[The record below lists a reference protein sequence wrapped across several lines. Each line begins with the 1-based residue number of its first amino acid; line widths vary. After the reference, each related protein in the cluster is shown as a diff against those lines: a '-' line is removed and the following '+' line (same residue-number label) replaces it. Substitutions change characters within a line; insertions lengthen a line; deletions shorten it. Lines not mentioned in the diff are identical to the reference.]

1 MAGGRCPGRDV
12 SDPVGPFESPEQRD
26 LFALVEKICRDEL
39 DPNAAQYEEAGRFP
53 DALVRRLGELGLMG
67 LAFPERWGGGGQS
80 YTFFLQV
87 VERLARSWLGVAE
100 SVHLQVLA
108 CHGVARFGGDDLR
121 DELLP
126 KMLGGRLLAGN
137 CMSEPDAGSDLAA
150 MSTRAEPAEGHHLIS
165 GTKAWVSHAGVAD
178 LYNVYCRTGGAGLN
192 GISCFLVDAA
202 SEGLLPQAHERKMG
216 VRCLPTAQIVF
227 DGVRVPDER
236 MIGRRNRGM
245 LVAAHVFDHGRLG
258 ISACAVGL
266 AQAALD
272 HATAY
277 AKQRTQFG
285 APIISFQGVSFLL
298 ADMATQIAAAR
309 ALLYAVAA
317 LKDRGAPFSAEAAKC
332 KLFATDCA
340 MRVTTDAVQ
349 VLGGYGYTQDFPVE
363 RWMREAKL
371 LQILEGTNQIQRVA
385 IAQAL

>member
-1 MAGGRCPGRDV
+1 M
-12 SDPVGPFESPEQRD
+12 
-26 LFALVEKICRDEL
+26 FALVDEL
-39 DPNAAQYEEAGRFP
+39 AREELEPRAARFEEDGRFP
-53 DALVRRLGELGLMG
+53 EALVRLLGKQGLMS
-67 LAFPERWGGGGQS
+67 LPFPEQWGGGGQS
-80 YTFFLQV
+80 YTVYLRV
-87 VERLARSWLGVAE
+87 IERLAGSWLAVAE

-108 CHGVARFGGDDLR
+108 CHGLARFGTDELR
-121 DELLP
+121 GELLP
-126 KMLGGRLLAGN
+126 RMLSGELLAAN
-137 CMSEPDAGSDLAA
+137 CMSEPEAGSDLGA
-150 MSTRAEPAEGHHLIS
+150 MSTKAVAEDGHHVIS

-178 LYNVYCRTGGAGLN
+178 VYNVYCRTGGSALSGL
-192 GISCFLVDAA
+192 SCFLVDAG
-202 SEGLLPQAHERKMG
+202 SEGLRPLAHERKMG
-216 VRCLPTAQIVF
+216 VRSLPTAQIAF

-272 HATAY
+272 RAAAY
-277 AKQRTQFG
+277 AKERTQFG
-285 APIISFQGVSFLL
+285 RPIISFQGLSFLL

-309 ALLYAVAA
+309 ALLYSVAA
-317 LKDRGAPFSAEAAKC
+317 LKDQGKPISAEAAKC
-332 KLFATDCA
+332 KLFATDTA

-371 LQILEGTNQIQRVA
+371 LQILEGTNQIQRIA
-385 IAQAL
+385 IAQSL

>member
-1 MAGGRCPGRDV
+1 MTGRSAAEQP
-12 SDPVGPFESPEQRD
+12 EEQRE
-26 LFALVEKICRDEL
+26 LFALVDEL
-39 DPNAAQYEEAGRFP
+39 AREELEPRAARFEEDGQFP
-53 DALVRRLGELGLMG
+53 EALVRLLGKQGLMS
-67 LAFPERWGGGGQS
+67 LPFPEQWGGGGQS
-80 YTFFLQV
+80 YAVYLRV
-87 VERLARSWLGVAE
+87 IERLAGSWLAVAE

-108 CHGVARFGGDDLR
+108 CHGLARFGTDGLR
-121 DELLP
+121 GELLP
-126 KMLGGRLLAGN
+126 RMLSGELLAAN
-137 CMSEPDAGSDLAA
+137 CMSEPEAGSDLGA
-150 MSTRAEPAEGHHLIS
+150 MSTKAVVDDGHHVIS

-178 LYNVYCRTGGAGLN
+178 VYNVYCRTGGSALSGL
-192 GISCFLVDAA
+192 SCFLVDAD
-202 SEGLLPQAHERKMG
+202 SEGLRSLAHERKMG
-216 VRCLPTAQIVF
+216 VRSLPTAQIAF

-272 HATAY
+272 HAAAY
-277 AKQRTQFG
+277 AKERTQFG
-285 APIISFQGVSFLL
+285 KPIISFQGLSFLL

-309 ALLYAVAA
+309 ALLYSVAA
-317 LKDRGAPFSAEAAKC
+317 LKDQGKPISAEAAKC
-332 KLFATDCA
+332 KLFATDTA

-385 IAQAL
+385 IAQSL

>member
-1 MAGGRCPGRDV
+1 MNGSPAAGSAEHR
-12 SDPVGPFESPEQRD
+12 E
-26 LFALVEKICRDEL
+26 LFALVDEL
-39 DPNAAQYEEAGRFP
+39 AREELEPRAARFEESGQFP
-53 DALVRRLGELGLMG
+53 GDLVRLMGKQGLMS
-67 LAFPERWGGGGQS
+67 LPFPEQWGGGGQS
-80 YTFFLQV
+80 YTVYLRV
-87 VERLARSWLGVAE
+87 IERLAGSWLAVAE

-108 CHGVARFGGDDLR
+108 CHGLARFGS
-121 DELLP
+121 DELRGQLLP
-126 KMLGGRLLAGN
+126 RMLSGELLAAN
-137 CMSEPDAGSDLAA
+137 CMSEPEAGSDLGA
-150 MSTRAEPAEGHHLIS
+150 MSTRAVAEDGHYVIS

-178 LYNVYCRTGGAGLN
+178 VYNVYCRTGGSALSGL
-192 GISCFLVDAA
+192 SCFLVDAD
-202 SEGLLPQAHERKMG
+202 SEGLRPLAHERKMG
-216 VRCLPTAQIVF
+216 VRSLPTAQIAF
-227 DGVRVPDER
+227 DGVQVPDER

-277 AKQRTQFG
+277 AKERTQFG
-285 APIISFQGVSFLL
+285 NPIISFQGISFLL

-309 ALLYAVAA
+309 ALLYSVAA
-317 LKDRGAPFSAEAAKC
+317 LKDQGKPISAEAAKC
-332 KLFATDCA
+332 KLFATDTA

-385 IAQAL
+385 IAQSL

>member
-1 MAGGRCPGRDV
+1 MTGRSAAEQP
-12 SDPVGPFESPEQRD
+12 EEQRE
-26 LFALVEKICRDEL
+26 LFALVDEL
-39 DPNAAQYEEAGRFP
+39 AREELEPRAARFEEDGQFP
-53 DALVRRLGELGLMG
+53 EALVRLLGKQGLMS
-67 LAFPERWGGGGQS
+67 LPFPEQWGGGGQS
-80 YTFFLQV
+80 CTVYLRV
-87 VERLARSWLGVAE
+87 IERLAGSWLAVAE

-108 CHGVARFGGDDLR
+108 CHGLARFGTDELR
-121 DELLP
+121 GELLP
-126 KMLGGRLLAGN
+126 RMLSGELLAAN
-137 CMSEPDAGSDLAA
+137 CMSEPEAGSDLGA
-150 MSTRAEPAEGHHLIS
+150 MSTKAVAEDGHHVIS

-178 LYNVYCRTGGAGLN
+178 VYNVYCRTGGSALSGL
-192 GISCFLVDAA
+192 SCFLVDAD
-202 SEGLLPQAHERKMG
+202 SEGLRPLAHERKMG
-216 VRCLPTAQIVF
+216 VRSLPTAQIAF

-272 HATAY
+272 HAVAY
-277 AKQRTQFG
+277 AKERTQFG
-285 APIISFQGVSFLL
+285 KPIISFQGLSFLL

-309 ALLYAVAA
+309 ALLYSVAA
-317 LKDRGAPFSAEAAKC
+317 LKEQGKPISAEAAKC
-332 KLFATDCA
+332 KLFATDTA

-371 LQILEGTNQIQRVA
+371 LQILEGTNQIQRIA
-385 IAQAL
+385 IAQSL

>member
-1 MAGGRCPGRDV
+1 MTGRSAAAEQP
-12 SDPVGPFESPEQRD
+12 EEQRE
-26 LFALVEKICRDEL
+26 LFALVDEL
-39 DPNAAQYEEAGRFP
+39 AREELEPRAARFEEDGQFP
-53 DALVRRLGELGLMG
+53 EALVRLLGKQGLMS
-67 LAFPERWGGGGQS
+67 LPFPEQWGGGGQS
-80 YTFFLQV
+80 YTVYLRV
-87 VERLARSWLGVAE
+87 IERLAGSWLAVAE

-108 CHGVARFGGDDLR
+108 CHGLARFGTDELR
-121 DELLP
+121 GELLP
-126 KMLGGRLLAGN
+126 RMLSGELLAAN
-137 CMSEPDAGSDLAA
+137 CMSEPEAGSDLGA
-150 MSTRAEPAEGHHLIS
+150 MSTKAVAEDGHHVIS

-178 LYNVYCRTGGAGLN
+178 VYNVYCRTGGSALSGL
-192 GISCFLVDAA
+192 SCFLVDAD
-202 SEGLLPQAHERKMG
+202 SEGLRPLAHERKMG
-216 VRCLPTAQIVF
+216 VRSLPTAQIAF

-272 HATAY
+272 HAVAY
-277 AKQRTQFG
+277 AKERTQFG
-285 APIISFQGVSFLL
+285 KPIISFQGLSFLL

-309 ALLYAVAA
+309 ALLYSVAA
-317 LKDRGAPFSAEAAKC
+317 LKDQGKPISAEAAKC
-332 KLFATDCA
+332 KLFATDTA

-371 LQILEGTNQIQRVA
+371 LQILEGTNQIQRIA
-385 IAQAL
+385 IAQSL

>member
-1 MAGGRCPGRDV
+1 MTGRSAVEQP
-12 SDPVGPFESPEQRD
+12 EEQRE
-26 LFALVEKICRDEL
+26 LFALVDEL
-39 DPNAAQYEEAGRFP
+39 AREELEPRAARFEEDGQFP
-53 DALVRRLGELGLMG
+53 EALVRLLGKQGLIS
-67 LAFPERWGGGGQS
+67 LPFPEQWGGGGQS
-80 YTFFLQV
+80 YTVYLRV
-87 VERLARSWLGVAE
+87 IERLAGSWLAVAE

-108 CHGVARFGGDDLR
+108 CHGLARFGTDELR
-121 DELLP
+121 GELLP
-126 KMLGGRLLAGN
+126 RMLSGELLAAN
-137 CMSEPDAGSDLAA
+137 CMSEPEAGSDLGA
-150 MSTRAEPAEGHHLIS
+150 MSTKAVAEDGHHVIS

-178 LYNVYCRTGGAGLN
+178 VYNVYCRTGGSALSGL
-192 GISCFLVDAA
+192 SCFLVDAD
-202 SEGLLPQAHERKMG
+202 SEGLRPLAPERKMG
-216 VRCLPTAQIVF
+216 VRSLPTAQIAF

-272 HATAY
+272 HAVAY
-277 AKQRTQFG
+277 AKERTQFG
-285 APIISFQGVSFLL
+285 KPIISFQGLSFLL

-309 ALLYAVAA
+309 ALLYSVAA
-317 LKDRGAPFSAEAAKC
+317 LKDQGKPISAEAAKC
-332 KLFATDCA
+332 KLFATDTA

-371 LQILEGTNQIQRVA
+371 LQILEGTNQIQRIA
-385 IAQAL
+385 IAQSL

>member
-1 MAGGRCPGRDV
+1 MNGRPADEPAEHR
-12 SDPVGPFESPEQRD
+12 E
-26 LFALVEKICRDEL
+26 LFALVDEL
-39 DPNAAQYEEAGRFP
+39 AREELEPRAARFEESGQFP
-53 DALVRRLGELGLMG
+53 EALVRLLGKQGLMS
-67 LAFPERWGGGGQS
+67 LPFPERWGGGGQS
-80 YTFFLQV
+80 YTVCLKV
-87 VERLARSWLGVAE
+87 IERLAASWLAVAE

-108 CHGVARFGGDDLR
+108 CHGLARFGTDELR
-121 DELLP
+121 EELLP
-126 KMLGGRLLAGN
+126 RMLSGELLAAN
-137 CMSEPDAGSDLAA
+137 CMSEPEAGSDLGA
-150 MSTRAEPAEGHHLIS
+150 MSTKAVAEDGHHVIS

-178 LYNVYCRTGGAGLN
+178 VYNVYCRTGGSALSGL
-192 GISCFLVDAA
+192 SCFLVDAD
-202 SEGLLPQAHERKMG
+202 SEGLRPLAHERKMG
-216 VRCLPTAQIVF
+216 VRSLPTAQIAF

-272 HATAY
+272 HAAAY
-277 AKQRTQFG
+277 AKERTQFG
-285 APIISFQGVSFLL
+285 KPIISFQGLSFLL

-309 ALLYAVAA
+309 ALLYSVAA
-317 LKDRGAPFSAEAAKC
+317 RADQGKPISAEAAKC
-332 KLFATDCA
+332 KLFATDTA

-385 IAQAL
+385 IAQSL

>member
-1 MAGGRCPGRDV
+1 VNGSPAAG
-12 SDPVGPFESPEQRD
+12 SAEQRQ
-26 LFALVEKICRDEL
+26 LFALVDEL
-39 DPNAAQYEEAGRFP
+39 AREELAPRAAGYEESGRFP
-53 DALVRRLGELGLMG
+53 EAVVRLMGKQGLMS
-67 LAFPERWGGGGQS
+67 LPFPEQWGGGGQS
-80 YTFFLQV
+80 CSVYLKV
-87 VERLARSWLGVAE
+87 IERLAGSWLAVAE

-108 CHGVARFGGDDLR
+108 CHGLARFGSEQLR
-121 DELLP
+121 EELLP
-126 KMLGGRLLAGN
+126 RMLSGELLAAN
-137 CMSEPDAGSDLAA
+137 CMSEPEAGSDLGA
-150 MSTRAEPAEGHHLIS
+150 MSTKAVAEDGHYVIS

-178 LYNVYCRTGGAGLN
+178 VYNVYCRTGGSALSGV
-192 GISCFLVDAA
+192 SCFLVDAD
-202 SEGLLPQAHERKMG
+202 SQGLRPLAHERKMG
-216 VRCLPTAQIVF
+216 VRSLPTAQLAF

-245 LVAAHVFDHGRLG
+245 LVASHVFDHGRLG

-272 HATAY
+272 HAAAY

-285 APIISFQGVSFLL
+285 SPIISFQGISFLL

-309 ALLYAVAA
+309 ALLYSVAA
-317 LKDRGAPFSAEAAKC
+317 LKDQGKPISAEAAKC
-332 KLFATDCA
+332 KLFATDTA

-385 IAQAL
+385 IAQSL